1 MNLFGNKPE
10 ERALASLIH
19 DTNSSLGLL
28 GWHTKKLEDW
38 VKEQAKAGN
47 ERGEKVSSVPFIAL
61 EYIKS
66 QTNNIEK
73 IIDIYYKKLEEISK
87 TSEKK

>member
-28 GWHTKKLEDW
+28 GWNTKKLEDW
-38 VKEQAKAGN
+38 VKEQAKAN
-47 ERGEKVSSVPFIAL
+47 YARGEKTNSTPFVAL

-66 QTNNIEK
+66 QTKEIEK
-73 IIDIYYKKLEEISK
+73 IIDVYYKKLAELTKE
-87 TSEKK
+87 